1 MLQGPV
7 GSPYPGQY
15 VCFPMAALCA
25 TIAWRS
31 TRNAMQTIR
40 EQRKS
45 GAKGI
50 IFKPDTKKSVGANV
64 EVALVAT
71 LLLATLLVAVYTAW
85 PN

>member
-7 GSPYPGQY
+7 GSPYPGKY
-15 VCFPMAALCA
+15 VCFAMAALCA

-31 TRNAMQTIR
+31 SRIAIQTMR

-45 GAKGI
+45 AAHGI
-50 IFKPDTKKSVGANV
+50 IFKPDAKKSVGANV
-64 EVALVAT
+64 VVALVAT
-71 LLLATLLVAVYTAW
+71 LLLATLLVAVYTVW